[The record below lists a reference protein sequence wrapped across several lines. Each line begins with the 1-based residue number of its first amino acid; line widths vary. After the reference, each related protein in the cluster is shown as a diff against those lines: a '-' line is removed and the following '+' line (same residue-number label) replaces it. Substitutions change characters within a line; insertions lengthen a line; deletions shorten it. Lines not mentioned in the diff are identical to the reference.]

1 MHTLKQRIRTQ
12 VALPPFRQQ
21 FIYSGRV
28 LGDKETLQDRNIP
41 GDATIELVPDNQPGM
56 PIWIVLPETAEELEL
71 RVESSDTIDRVKA
84 MIQDRE
90 GIPPDQQR
98 LLYAGKQLEDGRTLS
113 DYNIQADA
121 KMYLV
126 LRLRGGKPV
135 IYLRSPVELDA
146 TVEVGLIP
154 EWSFSVLYP
163 GVPAAK
169 PKDPRLH
176 QSALWSVKT
185 ATDGTMLDKQSG
197 AHVSYLF
204 WEALTNPTNE
214 MSPPPSPVLGT
225 SEVFRPA
232 LARNAFKHAAS
243 VALTIEEVPL
253 YLDACLV
260 ELGLD
265 TEART
270 SFITYWFPSFLEHKH
285 ILLSFVPQSSYEC
298 SAPLT
303 VTPAPDVVTR
313 VFMIFR
319 GLDEEERKFWEA
331 KDRRPRT
338 MWRDIVG
345 VPEKGLQ
352 TDKSLF
358 RVLEWGGMEVK

>member
-1 MHTLKQRIRTQ
+1 MYTVELATAPQKPSPPHLPSKKIRIR
-12 VALPPFRQQ
+12 LL
-21 FIYSGRV
+21 SGCGEEVEFLCSPTTTVRKLQTGFETRMGV
-28 LGDKETLQDRNIP
+28 EAGENRLVYEGRNLWADKTVGYYGMQD
-41 GDATIELVPDNQPGM
+41 G
-56 PIWIVLPETAEELEL
+56 
-71 RVESSDTIDRVKA
+71 DTIDV
-84 MIQDRE
+84 
-90 GIPPDQQR
+90 IPE
-98 LLYAGKQLEDGRTLS
+98 LK
-113 DYNIQADA
+113 
-121 KMYLV
+121 
-126 LRLRGGKPV
+126 GGKPV

-146 TVEVGLIP
+146 TVEVGLVP
-154 EWSFSVLYP
+154 EWSFSALYP
-163 GVPAAK
+163 VVTATN
-169 PKDPRLH
+169 PKNPRLH

-204 WEALTNPTNE
+204 WEALTNPITNE
-214 MSPPPSPVLGT
+214 LSPPPSPVLGS

-232 LARNAFKHAAS
+232 LARNAFKHAAY

-270 SFITYWFPSFLEHKH
+270 SFITYWLPSFLEHKH

-303 VTPAPDVVTR
+303 VTPTPDVVTR

-319 GLDEEERKFWEA
+319 GLDEEERTSKFWEG
-331 KDRRPRT
+331 KDERAVK
-338 MWRDIVG
+338 MWREVVG
-345 VPEKGLQ
+345 VPASGLQ
-352 TDKSLF
+352 TDVSLF
-358 RVLEWGGMEVK
+358 RVLEWGGMEVKI